1 MLDQYL
7 WVVVAGGI
15 AAFAAAMGIG
25 ANDSGNAMASSV
37 GAKSLTLRQAI
48 LVSAIFEFLGAFLL
62 GSHVTETIRKGIT
75 DVDYFA
81 DRPDLLMFAMFCVIV
96 SVGIWLALA
105 TALSLPVSTTHTAV
119 GGVIGVAVVARGWEA
134 VNWEKVILIV
144 VSWFAS
150 PLLSGLVSMAI
161 YALVRCLVLRHAASA
176 TRAFLL
182 FPVLVGCT
190 VAINAFFIIYKGLP
204 VFPEVAK
211 LPIEVG
217 FGIAIGLGVLC
228 ALMTQFLAVP
238 AIRKRVSGMNFA
250 DEKTADVEEGSVSTP
265 TSPSGVALASGQAT
279 PTSGSPAAQ
288 VDDVSP
294 GAAVAAAKRSESKDG
309 VELAPISA
317 GPKSGPETVTT
328 TSSKATPVSEPDETR
343 DVAVAAA
350 GKPKRSGFIA
360 ALRHGI
366 DVDIHATSEGRL
378 IQTKAAKRVKAM
390 HDRAESFPQRTEHTF
405 TYLQVFTAC
414 LDALSHGAND
424 TANSLGPFAAVYG
437 IYASGVATSKAP
449 VPLWILALGG
459 AGIVVGLSLFG
470 YKIIQALGTE
480 MTKITPSR
488 GFTIELGAALIIIV
502 GSRLGIPLSTTHCQV
517 GSTVGVGLLEK
528 EPGKAV
534 NWRQLAKVAS
544 AWVLTLVFA
553 ACFSG
558 GLYAFCVYA
567 PSAVTPVL
575 ANATLA

>member
-1 MLDQYL
+1 MGDGDTEDSASRHAQGWSCHNASRVGDNPQARPPFPSCSPPSPPSPALST
-7 WVVVAGGI
+7 VA
-15 AAFAAAMGIG
+15 
-25 ANDSGNAMASSV
+25 
-37 GAKSLTLRQAI
+37 
-48 LVSAIFEFLGAFLL
+48 
-62 GSHVTETIRKGIT
+62 GIT

-81 DRPDLLMFAMFCVIV
+81 DRPDLLVSARRFGQTARATRGRCSLLRMVVAPWLSPRPASQMFAMFCVIV

-228 ALMTQFLAVP
+228 ALVTQFLAVP

-328 TSSKATPVSEPDETR
+328 TSSKATPVSEPEETR
-343 DVAVAAA
+343 DVAVAAG

-378 IQTKAAKRVKAM
+378 IETKAAKRVKAM

-470 YKIIQALGTE
+470 YKIIQALGTGE
-480 MTKITPSR
+480 SCAGLRRGWSCFARHPQHSPRAQCLQATEACTTVCPSCLR
-488 GFTIELGAALIIIV
+488 PQ
-502 GSRLGIPLSTTHCQV
+502 R
-517 GSTVGVGLLEK
+517 
-528 EPGKAV
+528 
-534 NWRQLAKVAS
+534 
-544 AWVLTLVFA
+544 
-553 ACFSG
+553 
-558 GLYAFCVYA
+558 
-567 PSAVTPVL
+567 
-575 ANATLA
+575 